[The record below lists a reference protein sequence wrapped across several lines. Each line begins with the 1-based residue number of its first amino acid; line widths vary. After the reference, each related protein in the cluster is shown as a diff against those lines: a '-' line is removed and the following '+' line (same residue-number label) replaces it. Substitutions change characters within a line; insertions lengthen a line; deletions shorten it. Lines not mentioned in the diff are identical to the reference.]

1 MRVRTLAALLAAST
15 ALLATLAGPP
25 AITAQEGGGNE
36 DLPEMT
42 MRVVVPLA
50 GERVHE
56 GDPEI
61 PVEVVAENATNI
73 ASFSFDLRF
82 DPDVIQYVREERGD
96 FLGSTGR
103 EVQCNPVTDS
113 ASAGIVRITCVTLR
127 LEPAGPD
134 GTGRLATVYFSPVGS
149 GSTEL
154 ALANARANPVVSELP
169 DDPAAPLPEIPVSVV
184 NASLEVEGS
193 GGINWL
199 LWIPII
205 VVGGLVVAGG
215 VGYAALRMR
224 GGAGKPAA
232 SATP

>member
-1 MRVRTLAALLAAST
+1 MRVRTLAAVLAAST
-15 ALLATLAGPP
+15 ALLAALMGP
-25 AITAQEGGGNE
+25 AAVHAQDGNGDE
-36 DLPEMT
+36 ELPEMT
-42 MRVVVPLA
+42 MRVVLPAETGDVRE
-50 GERVHE
+50 GE
-56 GDPEI
+56 PEI
-61 PVEVVAENATNI
+61 PVDIVAENATNI
-73 ASFSFDLRF
+73 ASFSFDLSF

-113 ASAGIVRITCVTLR
+113 ASAGVIRITCVTLR

-134 GTGRLATVYFSPVGS
+134 GSGRLATVYFSPVGS

-154 ALANARANPVVSELP
+154 ALSNARANPVVEELP

-184 NASLEVEGS
+184 NASLEVEGG

-199 LWIPII
+199 LWIPVII
-205 VVGGLVVAGG
+205 VGGLIVAGG
-215 VGYAALRMR
+215 AGYAAMRMR

-232 SATP
+232 TATR

>member
-1 MRVRTLAALLAAST
+1 MRVRTLAAVLAAST
-15 ALLATLAGPP
+15 AILAALAG
-25 AITAQEGGGNE
+25 AAVLNAQEGDGDQ

-42 MRVVVPLA
+42 MRVVVPA
-50 GERVHE
+50 EADSVQE

-73 ASFSFDLRF
+73 ASFSFDLSF

-134 GTGRLATVYFSPVGS
+134 GNGRLATVYFSPVGS
-149 GSTEL
+149 GSTEI
-154 ALANARANPVVSELP
+154 ALSNARANPVVSELP

-184 NASLEVEGS
+184 NGSLHVEGG

-199 LWIPII
+199 IWIPVI
-205 VVGGLVVAGG
+205 VVGGLAVAGG
-215 VGYAALRMR
+215 AGYAALRIR

-232 SATP
+232 TATQ